1 MLAFRHFTGPV
12 ALLLVLLGS
21 PATWAEAIDGTFLAV
36 RGCPAYVSKNKLTN
50 PSHSRVIPGQQ
61 YRVIE
66 RNRPDAPDYYRI
78 RLDTAN
84 PKERWVGSD
93 CGKFSTSTSSSLGP
107 TPPQL
112 SPLSSEG
119 SGAHCP
125 APAPGASQCETCGR
139 GDSYILA
146 LSWQPA
152 FCETQRN
159 ELNNKPE
166 CRITDPSAFQA
177 RNFTLHGLWPNQTAC
192 GTHYGFCGSVH
203 NQAKPFTGYPAVPL
217 KADTRNSLGEV
228 MPSVAAGSGLE
239 RHEWH
244 KHGTC
249 SGFLPDE
256 YFNIAAD
263 LTRQFN
269 QSGMAAYIDA
279 NIGRKITKQEFF
291 AQVDRALGTGARD
304 LMGIECSNDK
314 KMLVGITVRL
324 PSGVKPGADLKAL
337 LQQARPGAPGTNC
350 GANFLID
357 SIGF

>member
-1 MLAFRHFTGPV
+1 MPTLKHFTSPL

-21 PATWAEAIDGTFLAV
+21 PTAWAEAIDGIFLAV

-50 PSHSRVIPGQQ
+50 PDHSRVTPGQR
-61 YRVIE
+61 YRVVE
-66 RNRPDAPDYYRI
+66 RNRPDDPEYYRI
-78 RLDTAN
+78 HLDTAN

-93 CGKFSTSTSSSLGP
+93 CGKFSTSIPPSPNPSQPP
-107 TPPQL
+107 TP
-112 SPLSSEG
+112 SPNG

-125 APAPGASQCETCGR
+125 IPAPGASQCETCGR
-139 GDSYILA
+139 GDSYVLA

-152 FCETQRN
+152 FCETKKN

-166 CRITDPSAFQA
+166 CRTTDPNSFQA
-177 RNFTLHGLWPNQTAC
+177 RNFTLHGLWPNQTVC
-192 GTHYGFCGSVH
+192 GTRYGFCGSVH
-203 NQAKPFTGYPAVPL
+203 NQVKPFAGYPAVPL
-217 KADTRNSLGEV
+217 KADIRNSLGEV

-263 LTRQFN
+263 LTQQFN
-269 QSGMAAYIDA
+269 QSGMAAYIAA
-279 NIGRKITKQEFF
+279 NISRKITKQDFF
-291 AQVDRALGTGARD
+291 AQVDRVLGTGARD
-304 LMGIECSNDK
+304 RVDIECSNDK
-314 KMLVGITVRL
+314 KMLVGVTVRL
-324 PSGVKPGADLKAL
+324 PSGVKPGADLKTL

-350 GANFLID
+350 GNSFLID
-357 SIGF
+357 PIGF